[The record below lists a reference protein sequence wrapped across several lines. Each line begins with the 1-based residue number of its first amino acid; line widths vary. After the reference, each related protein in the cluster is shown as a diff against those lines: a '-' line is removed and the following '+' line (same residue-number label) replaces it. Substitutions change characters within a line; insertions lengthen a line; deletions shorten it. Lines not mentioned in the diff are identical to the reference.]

1 VPTIPAELDDLLAA
15 QEELVTTAQAR
26 AAGVHGGGLARLV
39 DVAALEPIAP
49 RLYGRAGVPATW
61 RRTMVG
67 ALLRAG
73 PHAAAS
79 HRSCARLLRIPTYEA
94 AAAEITV
101 ASKRGFAHPG
111 VVVHQS
117 RDLARVPL
125 HDVDGIRCTPPL
137 RLAVDI
143 GAVLGP
149 RAHATVIRELRRSH
163 GATWRQLAAV
173 LRLHSRKGRDGCGLL
188 RAHLERYSGM
198 DGIPDSTLEQLLLDH
213 LIDAAFPLPTCQHEV
228 PSGGERPYRIDF
240 AYPDVLLAI
249 EIDGPHHRL
258 PEVMARDRRRDAHLE
273 SLGWRVIRI
282 PEEVLTYTPEVV
294 LRRIRDEL
302 RARGGWVRA

>member
-198 DGIPDSTLEQLLLDH
+198 DGIPDSTLEQDLLD
-213 LIDAAFPLPTCQHEV
+213 LMLDAELPRPTCQH
-228 PSGGERPYRIDF
+228 PIPTPWGTTYLLDI
-240 AYPDVLLAI
+240 AYLAQKLDI
-249 EIDGPHHRL
+249 EADGPSHRT
-258 PEVMARDRRRDAHLE
+258 PAGRAHDRRRDRYLR
-273 SLGWRVIRI
+273 SIGWA
-282 PEEVLTYTPEVV
+282 V
-294 LRRIRDEL
+294 LRFDEEQIVHTPDAVAARIRSTL
-302 RARGGWVRA
+302 RARS